1 MSALIASQQ
10 PGGPITAIRLLNA
23 PQIGAVAPIL
33 LTAYATPDRVA
44 ALIALGDLS
53 VLGANLG
60 DGPQAVTRP
69 TPDTCVAFSRD
80 WGEAHMLRSFK
91 TRSDL
96 QAFDRDGR
104 PDYLYLFD
112 GSVWRGTLRF
122 QSFWLS
128 WKSLSEML
136 ATIQQAQEGVA
147 A

>member
-10 PGGPITAIRLLNA
+10 PGGPITAIRLIND
-23 PQIGAVAPIL
+23 PQIGAVGPIL
-33 LTAYATPDRVA
+33 LTHYATPDRVA
-44 ALIALGDLS
+44 ALIGLGDLS
-53 VLGANLG
+53 VLGAQLG
-60 DGPQAVTRP
+60 NGPQAVTRP
-69 TPDTCVAFSRD
+69 ALDTCVAFSRD

-112 GSVWRGTLRF
+112 GTTWRGTLRINTW
-122 QSFWLS
+122 WLS
-128 WKSLSEML
+128 WNALDKML